1 MPFVTALV
9 AAPLLLLIAGLGVA
23 ISSHRRRQ
31 GIGPGMAG
39 DVAFTRLQRAHGN
52 AVEHSPMLL
61 LGLLFLELL
70 GARSPV
76 LIAFG
81 VAIVVARI
89 AHAAG
94 ITQRP
99 RHPLHVLGAALTYFL
114 EVALAVYL
122 VFAALRRANF

>member
-1 MPFVTALV
+1 MPLVTALV

-23 ISSHRRRQ
+23 ISGRRRRE

-52 AVEHSPMLL
+52 AIELSPMLV
-61 LGLLFLELL
+61 LGLLLLELL
-70 GARSPV
+70 RGRSPV

-94 ITQRP
+94 IVQRP
-99 RHPLHVLGAALTYFL
+99 RHPLHFLGAALTYFL
-114 EVALAVYL
+114 EIALAISL
-122 VFAALRRANF
+122 VLTALRRF

>member
-1 MPFVTALV
+1 MPLVTALA
-9 AAPLLLLIAGLGVA
+9 AAPLFLLIAGLGVA
-23 ISSHRRRQ
+23 ISGRRRRQ

-39 DVAFTRLQRAHGN
+39 DVAFIRLQRAHGN

-70 GARSPV
+70 GARHPV
-76 LIAFG
+76 LVTYA

-94 ITQRP
+94 IVQRP
-99 RHPLHVLGAALTYFL
+99 RHPLHFLGAALTYFL
-114 EVALAVYL
+114 EI
-122 VFAALRRANF
+122 